1 MGFFSNLF
9 SKKGED
15 SVKFRREMAEKIAK
29 QRIRYVTE
37 KKNDVEEVIGKDGAF
52 SIRDGQ
58 FIVFASSDVLFR
70 TNVDDLRAWELLS
83 GEGAV
88 LTGPDLD
95 RGGEERTVTAFYVY
109 YR

>member
-1 MGFFSNLF
+1 MLSLF
-9 SKKGED
+9 KRHKKEG
-15 SVKFRREMAEKIAK
+15 SRAYRREMAERISGK
-29 QRIRYVTE
+29 RIRYVTE
-37 KKNDVEEVIGKDGAF
+37 RINGVEEVIGKDGAF

>member
-1 MGFFSNLF
+1 MGLFSNLF
-9 SKKGED
+9 SKNKED
-15 SVKFRREMAEKIAK
+15 SVKFRREMAEKIAR

-52 SIRDGQ
+52 SIRDGR

-83 GEGAV
+83 GEGAF
-88 LTGPDLD
+88 LLSSAPK
-95 RGGEERTVTAFYVY
+95 
-109 YR
+109 